1 MAAVSSPVRFRRS
14 GPPSFFVNIRSTAFD
29 TMAQNSQA
37 RILVVDDEST
47 QMRALC
53 EALKNNGYEPVGCSS
68 AKAALE
74 AMDGARFDLLLTDL
88 MMPEMDGIALLQ
100 MAARKDSDIVG
111 IIMSGEG
118 TITTAVE
125 AMKSG
130 ALDYILK
137 PFKLKAILP
146 VLARALELRRL
157 RVENAIL
164 GKRVLDRTEKLES
177 ANKELESFA
186 YSISH
191 DLRAPLRHI
200 EGYADLLIES
210 VGATLSEEDRG
221 YFNSIVKSVGKMN
234 RLIDDLLHFSR
245 TSRAE
250 MHRGRVNLQ
259 DLLESVMEDI
269 KPETEGR
276 AIVWKKGPLPVV
288 QGDPSLLR
296 QVFIN
301 LLHNALKYSRPRNP
315 AEIEIGSRVENEET
329 VIFIKDNGVGFNME
343 YADKLFGVFQR
354 LHSPQKF
361 EGTGVGLANVRRI
374 IARHGGRTW
383 AEGKVDEGA
392 TFYFSLPS

>member
-1 MAAVSSPVRFRRS
+1 
-14 GPPSFFVNIRSTAFD
+14 
-29 TMAQNSQA
+29 MAQNSQA

-245 TSRAE
+245 ARSSSTCSITPSNIPARA
-250 MHRGRVNLQ
+250 
-259 DLLESVMEDI
+259 
-269 KPETEGR
+269 T
-276 AIVWKKGPLPVV
+276 
-288 QGDPSLLR
+288 
-296 QVFIN
+296 
-301 LLHNALKYSRPRNP
+301 RPRSRS
-315 AEIEIGSRVENEET
+315 AAGSRT
-329 VIFIKDNGVGFNME
+329 
-343 YADKLFGVFQR
+343 
-354 LHSPQKF
+354 
-361 EGTGVGLANVRRI
+361 RR
-374 IARHGGRTW
+374 R
-383 AEGKVDEGA
+383 
-392 TFYFSLPS
+392 

>member
-1 MAAVSSPVRFRRS
+1 MAENPK
-14 GPPSFFVNIRSTAFD
+14 
-29 TMAQNSQA
+29 A
-37 RILVVDDEST
+37 RILIVDDEVS

-53 EALKNNGYEPVGCSS
+53 ETLKHHEYETTGFSS
-68 AKAALE
+68 AQAALA
-74 AMDGARFDLLLTDL
+74 AMDGVKFDLLLTDL
-88 MMPEMDGIALLQ
+88 MMPEMDGISLLQ
-100 MAARKDSDIVG
+100 AAARKDPDLVG
-111 IIMSGEG
+111 IIMTGEG

-146 VLARALELRRL
+146 VLDRALELRSL

-164 GKRVLDRTEKLES
+164 EKRVRDRTEELES
-177 ANKELESFA
+177 ANKELETFA
-186 YSISH
+186 YSVSH

-200 EGYADLLIES
+200 KGYAELLEGSIGS
-210 VGATLSEEDRG
+210 TLSEDDRHSLS
-221 YFNSIVKSVGKMN
+221 SIDRSVGKMD
-234 RLIDDLLHFSR
+234 RLIDDLLEFSR
-245 TSRAE
+245 TGRAE
-250 MHRGRVNLQ
+250 MRRTRIDLQ
-259 DLLESVMEDI
+259 ALLESVLEEI

-276 AIVWKKGPLPVV
+276 HIVWKKGVLPTV
-288 QGDPSLLR
+288 QADPPLLR

-301 LLHNALKYSRPRNP
+301 LLLNALKYSRPRDP
-315 AEIEIGSRVENEET
+315 AEIEIGSRVEGEET
-329 VIFIKDNGVGFNME
+329 VIFVRDNGVGFNME
-343 YADKLFGVFQR
+343 YAGKLFGVFQR

-392 TFYFSLPS
+392 TFYFSLPR

>member
-1 MAAVSSPVRFRRS
+1 MAEKF
-14 GPPSFFVNIRSTAFD
+14 
-29 TMAQNSQA
+29 QA
-37 RILVVDDEST
+37 RILIVDDEST
-47 QMRALC
+47 QTRVLC
-53 EALKNNGYEPVGCSS
+53 EALKNHGYETVGCSS
-68 AKAALE
+68 AKAALA
-74 AMDGARFDLLLTDL
+74 AMDGAQFDLLLTDL

-100 MAARKDSDIVG
+100 AASQKDPSIVG

-118 TITTAVE
+118 TITSAVE

-137 PFKLKAILP
+137 PFRLKSILP
-146 VLARALELRRL
+146 VLDRALELRRL

-164 GKRVLDRTEKLES
+164 EKRVLDRTEKLES
-177 ANKELESFA
+177 ANQELESFA
-186 YSISH
+186 YSVSH

-200 EGYADLLIES
+200 EGYAEILIES

-221 YFNSIVKSVGKMN
+221 YFHSIVNSVGKMN
-234 RLIDDLLHFSR
+234 RLIDDLLNFSR
-245 TSRAE
+245 NSRAE

-259 DLLESVMEDI
+259 DLLENALEEI

-276 AIVWKKGPLPVV
+276 AIVWKKGLLPVV
-288 QGDPSLLR
+288 EGDAPLLR

-301 LLHNALKYSRPRNP
+301 LLLNAVKYSRPRDP
-315 AEIEIGSRVENEET
+315 AEIEIGSRVEGGET
-329 VIFIKDNGVGFNME
+329 VVFIRDNGVGFNME
-343 YADKLFGVFQR
+343 YAGKLFGVFQR

-392 TFYFSLPS
+392 TFYFSLPLGN